1 MNNRNSKKEMVYIT
15 TAFERWVH
23 WWLAGTCIYL
33 FLTGIGF
40 MFHSF
45 AFIPTFIG
53 GHLIPKY
60 AHNYAGIVY
69 FIAALLG
76 IVVWFKDAGKFYAYD
91 IEWLRRG
98 GGYLTPVDDLPE
110 AGKYNAGQK
119 LFFVIVA
126 FSGFYMFVTGIIMWF
141 PLGFPKPL
149 VRLCYLL
156 HATGAMVMG
165 SAIIFH
171 GFLGTF
177 ANTGSVSSMMHGW
190 VTKAWLKTQ
199 HGRYYKELE
208 EKGLL

>member
-1 MNNRNSKKEMVYIT
+1 MNSKNNMKDMVYINT
-15 TAFERWVH
+15 VFERWVH
-23 WWLAGTCIYL
+23 WFLAGTCMYL

-69 FIAALLG
+69 FISALLA
-76 IVVWFKDAGKFYAYD
+76 IAVWYKDAGKFYDYD
-91 IEWLRRG
+91 KEWLRQG
-98 GGYLTPVDDLPE
+98 GGYLKPLDDLSE

-126 FSGFYMFVTGIIMWF
+126 FSGFYMFITGIIMWF
-141 PLGFPKPL
+141 PLGFPKSL
-149 VRLCYLL
+149 VRFCYLL
-156 HATGAMVMG
+156 HAMGAVVMG
-165 SAIIFH
+165 ASIIIH

-177 ANTGSVSSMMHGW
+177 ANPGSVSAMMHGW
-190 VTKAWLKTQ
+190 VTKTWLKTQ

-208 EKGLL
+208 EKDLL